1 LPVPRRDILRGSTCL
16 LLVTLALPERTA
28 RAADRP
34 GGAAFDA
41 ATVRNLARELA
52 SKPYK
57 ASSAALPDA
66 FAKLTYDQYRAI
78 RFDPGQALWRG
89 KGLPF
94 AVQFFHRG
102 FIYKDR
108 VDIYEVSDGK
118 AEPIHYN
125 PDLFSFGDGRPPAGD
140 DIGFAGFRLHAP
152 FNGSDYFDEVCAFL
166 GASYFRAVGKNQI
179 YGLSARGLAVKTADP
194 GGEEF
199 PVFKTFWIERPQ
211 PRVASIVVHALL
223 DGPSAA
229 ASFRFTIRPGDET
242 LFDVESTIYPRA
254 DIDKVGLAPMSSMYY
269 FGPNDHAR
277 IDDYR
282 SAVHDSDGL
291 MMWTGSNE
299 QLWRPLTNPVDLQIS
314 SFSDVNPRGFGLMQR
329 RHDYAAYRDLEAHYE
344 RRPSLWVEPI
354 GNAGDGA
361 VLLVEIPT
369 NREIHDNI
377 AAFWR
382 PTQVLRAKGEY
393 NFNYRLHWCWDKP
406 SDNDLA
412 KAVETRSGAGPQ
424 EGSRLFVIEFVS
436 DKLKAMPGHAKLRA
450 EVKADHGK
458 INNVVAQPNPENG
471 GWRVSFELASGGA
484 HVVELRAQLIDN
496 DAPVSE
502 AWVYRWTS

>member
-1 LPVPRRDILRGSTCL
+1 ML
-16 LLVTLALPERTA
+16 LATVALPQAAA
-28 RAADRP
+28 RAADQP
-34 GGAAFDA
+34 GGTGFDA
-41 ATVRNLARELA
+41 STVRNLARELA
-52 SKPYK
+52 AKPYK
-57 ASSAALPDA
+57 PPSAALPDS

-78 RFDPGQALWRG
+78 RFDPGHALWRG

-94 AVQFFHRG
+94 EVQFFHRG

-108 VDIYEVSDGK
+108 VDIYEVSEGK

-125 PDLFSFGDGRPPAGD
+125 PDLFSFGDARPPPGD
-140 DIGFAGFRLHAP
+140 DIGFAGFRIHAP
-152 FNGSDYFDEVCAFL
+152 FNGSDYFDEVCAFI
-166 GASYFRAVGKNQI
+166 GASYFRAVAKNQT
-179 YGLSARGLAVKTADP
+179 YGLSARGLAIKTADP

-242 LFDVESTIYPRA
+242 LFDVESAIYPRT
-254 DIDKVGLAPMSSMYY
+254 DIDKIGLAPMSSMYY

-282 SAVHDSDGL
+282 PAVHDSDGL
-291 MMWTGSNE
+291 MMWTGWNE

-344 RRPSLWVEPI
+344 RRPSLWAEPI
-354 GNAGDGA
+354 GDAGAGS

-382 PTQVLRAKGEY
+382 PTQALRAKGEY
-393 NFNYRLHWCWDKP
+393 NFNYRLHWCWDRP
-406 SDNDLA
+406 SIDGLA
-412 KAVETRSGAGPQ
+412 KAMETRSGVGSQ

-436 DKLKAMPGHAKLRA
+436 DKLKATSGEAKLRA
-450 EVKADHGK
+450 DVKADHGK

-484 HVVELRAQLIDN
+484 RVVELRAQLIEN